1 MDVSLKLTLVSSRFG
16 TLRKFRTSN
25 PKRNRLTRFTF
36 CIATESNNL
45 VGTIPNEIGLL
56 TDLTFLG
63 MQRGGLTSTIP
74 TEIGRLTNLKVLDLD
89 FNDLSGIFSTEL
101 LSLSSLTQ
109 LDVNNNRL
117 SGSINGIGNFPNM
130 AWLQL
135 SNNLFTGTVPA
146 AVGKYLSLS
155 AFTLHETSIGGT
167 MPEEVCDL
175 LATRSLGGILTS
187 LISDCNEPNPD
198 IVCTCCTGC
207 RGP

>member
-1 MDVSLKLTLVSSRFG
+1 LEYEGNFARATQSATNSLVF
-16 TLRKFRTSN
+16 
-25 PKRNRLTRFTF
+25 PF
-36 CIATESNNL
+36 CISTESNNL
-45 VGTIPNEIGLL
+45 VGTIPREIGLL

-89 FNDLSGIFSTEL
+89 FNVLTGTLSTEL

-109 LDVNNNRL
+109 LDVNNNFL
-117 SGSINGIGNFPNM
+117 SGSINGIGNFPDM

-146 AVGKYLSLS
+146 AVGEYLNLS

-167 MPEEVCDL
+167 MPEEVCNL
-175 LATRSLGGILTS
+175 LATRGLDGILTS
-187 LISDCNEPNPD
+187 LISDCNGDIPV

-207 RGP
+207 RGS